1 MEKQSKTTEQ
11 QCNKQNVKHRF
22 SLNYKR
28 EKHPLIIRILAL
40 WRVVT
45 CRNFILIDFYEE
57 QINGEAAR
65 KVRPLYRSDY
75 GAESEFLTL
84 KAALLSK
91 METINGA

>member
-1 MEKQSKTTEQ
+1 MKEQSNTTEQ